1 MLLPIR
7 LDERDHLVEVQYQE
21 SRAYLALSNL
31 PKARAALFAAKTT
44 ANSIYVPPS
53 VQVTRLV
60 PSLPYGDQTVC
71 SVKGPYRKRP
81 RFFFCLLIWIFPR
94 LSCQL
99 RQRQWLSLSLS
110 LCLSTFRIRNMLAYT
125 RLREGGGGGRPGRN
139 YIRDQCKVVFA

>member
-53 VQVTRLV
+53 VQVTPPCSIGTFLDILLGTRQVVAYLCIGRGPKLFSV
-60 PSLPYGDQTVC
+60 VLFGSFPASSVSLDSDNGSPFPY
-71 SVKGPYRKRP
+71 
-81 RFFFCLLIWIFPR
+81 L
-94 LSCQL
+94 
-99 RQRQWLSLSLS
+99 
-110 LCLSTFRIRNMLAYT
+110 
-125 RLREGGGGGRPGRN
+125 
-139 YIRDQCKVVFA
+139 VVFLLSESGIGSPILACGRGEGVVDRGGTT